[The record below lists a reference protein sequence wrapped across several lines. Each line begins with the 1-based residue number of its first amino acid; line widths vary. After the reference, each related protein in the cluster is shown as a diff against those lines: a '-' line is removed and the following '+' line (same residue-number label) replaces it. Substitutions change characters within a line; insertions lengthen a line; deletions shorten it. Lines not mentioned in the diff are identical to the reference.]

1 MDILNKA
8 FAQITELFR
17 SMTPG
22 ARIAAGLLLAVV
34 VISLA
39 YLVNH
44 GVSGPDD
51 FLMSGETFGPGQLPA
66 MEAAFAKAGLSN
78 YQLDGSRIRVPHG
91 QQTAYVAALAD
102 SNALPKNFGD
112 YLEGTL
118 KDGGMFV
125 ERSRQKELLKVALQ
139 RELARIISSM
149 RGIENAS
156 VLYDVQVDEGLN
168 PKHLSTAS
176 VSVKPIGNQPLEE
189 ERVEMIRQVVAGAIA
204 GLPPGSVAVADLNS
218 DRIWPASADG
228 SPTGGLQD
236 PYNLAKRTYEKQWKE
251 KIQAALA
258 NIPGATV
265 EVNVELNPVL
275 QQRRVQTDVDP
286 KPVPI
291 EVQETNRTNNTLTA
305 TPGGRPGLGSQGAVA
320 AANAPAIVGSGNKS
334 ELEDTS
340 HKERNAVST
349 KQSESTEA
357 GLTPKRVTVTVGVL
371 SSYYDKIWHERNPT
385 PAGAPPKQPDAN
397 ALATIETD
405 EQEKIRKYVFQLIP
419 LPDDK
424 VAPDPT
430 KVVTVTTFQHLP
442 TPPLTP
448 PSIAEQGL
456 GWLQQYWSTL
466 GMLGLGMVSLVMLRS
481 VVRSVPVPAAP
492 RPQSAAAASIAQEE
506 AEETTAEAPDQAP
519 RPKRRSLRSG
529 PTLRDE
535 LADMVRED
543 PDAAANILR
552 NWIGSTN

>member
-1 MDILNKA
+1 MNILNKA

-78 YQLDGSRIRVPHG
+78 YQIDGSRIRVPHG

-139 RELARIISSM
+139 RELARIIGSM

-156 VLYDVQVDEGLN
+156 VLFDVQVDEGLN

-204 GLPPGSVAVADLNS
+204 GLSPGSVAVADLNS
-218 DRIWPASADG
+218 DRIWPAG
-228 SPTGGLQD
+228 SENNPSGGSLD
-236 PYNLAKRTYEKQWKE
+236 PYGAAKRMYEKQWKD

-258 NIPGATV
+258 YIPGATV
-265 EVNVELNPVL
+265 EVNVELNPEL
-275 QQRRVQTDVDP
+275 ETNSTETNVDP
-286 KPVPI
+286 KPVPV
-291 EVQETNRTNNTLTA
+291 EVSETSRNTNSQSSS
-305 TPGGRPGLGSQGAVA
+305 PGGRPGLAAQGAVS
-320 AANAPAIVGSGNKS
+320 ANAPATVATGNRS
-334 ELEDTS
+334 EDESTS
-340 HKERNAVST
+340 HKERDLVTTKSSVSR
-349 KQSESTEA
+349 KA

-371 SSYYDKIWHERNPT
+371 SSYYEKIWRERNPT
-385 PAGAPPKQPDAN
+385 PTGAPPKQPDAN

-481 VVRSVPVPAAP
+481 VVRSVPAPAAP
-492 RPQSAAAASIAQEE
+492 RPQPAAAPSVAPEE
-506 AEETTAEAPDQAP
+506 AEESTAEATEQAP